1 MEGYKAIPVLCHTQV
16 TVTFIYI
23 KALKPGIASTQ
34 FAALLESQ
42 CTGRWSTESKRH
54 ASFTVCDEISSS
66 AYHQSLHPLDQPNMA
81 ARKSVLQILKVVHN
95 WNPIRDRACLKR
107 TIELHNYGIVR
118 AISRRVHR
126 VAYLAHLLNH
136 IDDELLGTERRI
148 SELEIHLQISGFS
161 LGSIASIIN
170 PPSGTAN
177 SLGMLSAVRPSGT
190 TLMLSGTT
198 TVYSRVLIR

>member
-1 MEGYKAIPVLCHTQV
+1 MHR
-16 TVTFIYI
+16 
-23 KALKPGIASTQ
+23 
-34 FAALLESQ
+34 SQ
-42 CTGRWSTESKRH
+42 CATRFLHRHITSIFILWINQIWLRGHRYFRSWGSSTIK
-54 ASFTVCDEISSS
+54 
-66 AYHQSLHPLDQPNMA
+66 
-81 ARKSVLQILKVVHN
+81 KK

-107 TIELHNYGIVR
+107 AIELHNYGIVR

-177 SLGMLSAVRPSGT
+177 SLGMSSAVRPSGT
-190 TLMLSGTT
+190 IRWCCRVQPLCSQ
-198 TVYSRVLIR
+198 VLIR